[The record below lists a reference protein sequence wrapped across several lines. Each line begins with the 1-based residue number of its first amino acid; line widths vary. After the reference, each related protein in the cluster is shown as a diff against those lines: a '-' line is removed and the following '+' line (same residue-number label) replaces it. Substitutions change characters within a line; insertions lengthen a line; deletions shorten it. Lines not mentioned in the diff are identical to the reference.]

1 MASTLSPV
9 SMPLAFISSMA
20 RSRASL
26 RPDANPAWRI
36 AHGEYPH
43 RGLDMRQIGPGLG
56 QLHFA
61 QLYRS
66 GDFSALPFQR
76 RHGTDIR
83 HGTGQFPSFASV
95 SWALHKFVKALQN
108 EDYGLVDDC
117 LSLLHFVSGC

>member
-1 MASTLSPV
+1 MGLPDSGIRQIVIPSARRSVGLARDRLTSNGCVFVRPMASTLSPV

-26 RPDANPAWRI
+26 RPDASPAWRI

-83 HGTGQFPSFASV
+83 HGT
-95 SWALHKFVKALQN
+95 
-108 EDYGLVDDC
+108 C
-117 LSLLHFVSGC
+117 